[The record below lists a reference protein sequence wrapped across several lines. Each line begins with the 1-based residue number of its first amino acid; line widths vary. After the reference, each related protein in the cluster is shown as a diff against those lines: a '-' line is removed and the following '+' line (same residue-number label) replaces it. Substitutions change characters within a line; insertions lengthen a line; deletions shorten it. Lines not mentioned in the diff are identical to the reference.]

1 MQRES
6 VPNAVQ
12 GWSNWW
18 NWSNWL
24 PDVAG
29 VRRFCTDKLLPPV
42 HLASWGMA
50 CAQAKA
56 VQGQQ
61 STSGVHRIMGGCSQ
75 LGQLGQL
82 GPTDWDPINVIQ
94 LRVNEYET
102 FEIAHIIIWYN
113 HLYIYIYPERQMPS
127 LTWYWCDAKFYLVE
141 LRMSGKLIWGCQI
154 CPPEPIWAQETP
166 HGWREPLPTAL
177 PLAHAGNRGSPFFPL
192 VASSFLWGLKRYRDD
207 ESGTLPPL
215 LARVST
221 GMGQRMV
228 INNIS

>member
-1 MQRES
+1 MTISSSFTRFLRPKGRNLANGHLFVS
-6 VPNAVQ
+6 F
-12 GWSNWW
+12 
-18 NWSNWL
+18 
-24 PDVAG
+24 
-29 VRRFCTDKLLPPV
+29 RRY
-42 HLASWGMA
+42 
-50 CAQAKA
+50 
-56 VQGQQ
+56 
-61 STSGVHRIMGGCSQ
+61 I
-75 LGQLGQL
+75 
-82 GPTDWDPINVIQ
+82 
-94 LRVNEYET
+94 Y
-102 FEIAHIIIWYN
+102 IIYIYYIYN
-113 HLYIYIYPERQMPS
+113 YIYIYPERQMPS

-221 GMGQRMV
+221 GMGQSMV
-228 INNIS
+228 INNSS

>member
-1 MQRES
+1 MTISSSFTRFLRPKGRNLANGHLFVS
-6 VPNAVQ
+6 F
-12 GWSNWW
+12 
-18 NWSNWL
+18 
-24 PDVAG
+24 
-29 VRRFCTDKLLPPV
+29 RRD
-42 HLASWGMA
+42 
-50 CAQAKA
+50 
-56 VQGQQ
+56 
-61 STSGVHRIMGGCSQ
+61 IY
-75 LGQLGQL
+75 
-82 GPTDWDPINVIQ
+82 I
-94 LRVNEYET
+94 Y
-102 FEIAHIIIWYN
+102 IIYII
-113 HLYIYIYPERQMPS
+113 IYIYPERQMPS

-221 GMGQRMV
+221 GMGQSMV
-228 INNIS
+228 INNSS